1 METKK
6 PIQGSCLCG
15 SIKFESTAT
24 PSTFLYCTCR
34 SCQKTTGS
42 AHATNLMVPVA
53 SLVWTEGES
62 LIRKYVEQNENP
74 GFPTWFCSQCGSFL
88 PHISRSGEDY
98 VIPAGLLDV
107 EIETSPQAVIY
118 WEECPSWYR
127 STDSLA
133 KHATDP
139 E

>member
-1 METKK
+1 METDQIIK
-6 PIQGSCLCG
+6 GSCLCG
-15 SIKFESTAT
+15 SIVFETNAR

-42 AHATNLMVPVA
+42 AHAANLMVPVA
-53 SLVWTEGES
+53 SLVWLKGES
-62 LIRKYVEQNENP
+62 LIRKFVEKNENP

-107 EIETSPQAVIY
+107 DIVETPQAVIY
-118 WEECPSWYR
+118 WEEHPSWYR
-127 STDSLA
+127 SSGSLE
-133 KHATDP
+133 KHPAEP

>member
-1 METKK
+1 
-6 PIQGSCLCG
+6 
-15 SIKFESTAT
+15 
-24 PSTFLYCTCR
+24 
-34 SCQKTTGS
+34 
-42 AHATNLMVPVA
+42 MVPVA

-127 STDSLA
+127 STDSLP
-133 KHATDP
+133 KHATEP